1 MARTKRH
8 TTAQAVTY
16 KPLSVAQQNAIDLL
30 LLGKSDREVAEV
42 VGVARETVWHWR
54 HEHPVFLAELNRRRR
69 AFWADAQERL
79 RALVG
84 RAVEILAEAVA
95 GGDLKAAVEVL
106 KIVKLHGA
114 VPAPS
119 GAEDPELV
127 LWQQAEQWAALTI
140 QREGPSVDPLDA
152 LLDEGAARKASLA
165 QRHMAALRQQ
175 WTTMTDA

>member
-1 MARTKRH
+1 MAPYAARKRW
-8 TTAQAVTY
+8 AW
-16 KPLSVAQQNAIDLL
+16 PGD
-30 LLGKSDREVAEV
+30 
-42 VGVARETVWHWR
+42 
-54 HEHPVFLAELNRRRR
+54 LNRCLRRSRWR
-69 AFWADAQERL
+69 ALWADAQERL

-84 RAVEILAEAVA
+84 QAVEVLEAALA

-127 LWQQAEQWAALTI
+127 LWQHAEQWAALTI

-152 LLDEGAARKASLA
+152 LLGEEAARKANLA
-165 QRHMAALRQQ
+165 QQRMAALRQQ